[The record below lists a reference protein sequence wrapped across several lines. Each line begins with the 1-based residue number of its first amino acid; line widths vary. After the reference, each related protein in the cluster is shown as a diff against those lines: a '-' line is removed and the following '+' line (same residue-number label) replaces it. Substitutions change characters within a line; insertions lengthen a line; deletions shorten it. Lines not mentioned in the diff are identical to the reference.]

1 MGLLLLLFDA
11 VALVAVCDFVIAQKC
26 FRGAFTARG
35 CYCCGGGDKLLEVV
49 KHSLPVA
56 TVEEAQVVNVTLLTL
71 GAAVE
76 SSLITLQVIAGGV
89 VARPLPGSLPLFSL

>member
-1 MGLLLLLFDA
+1 M
-11 VALVAVCDFVIAQKC
+11 
-26 FRGAFTARG
+26 
-35 CYCCGGGDKLLEVV
+35 
-49 KHSLPVA
+49 KHSLPIA

-76 SSLITLQVIAGGV
+76 SSLITLQVIAEGV